1 MASDSIRARPMIMAS
16 WMRAAA
22 PGCRAIASTAAATA
36 RPCPSPHRPAAIA
49 MPMAAAMTV
58 NGASH
63 PPAAGAS
70 AARARPGNAR
80 TNRAPNIDERRTT
93 VLLCTCDPRLVL
105 ARVVMLRTLT
115 VVRLFDRSRDVQ
127 HRQHDEDERLEEG
140 HQELQGIEKAHRE
153 RDGDGG
159 ADAADERADHAAR
172 QRPADQSLQ
181 AHQEKDDGE
190 QDVPAHHVAEEPE
203 RKRQRP
209 GEVADELD
217 RHDEPGEPPHRPH
230 EVFDVVDDALLAHAD
245 RVIGEEND

>member
-1 MASDSIRARPMIMAS
+1 MPFPTSRIKAMPRVWMATDPTRASPMPMAS
-16 WMRAAA
+16 WIRAAA
-22 PGCRAIASTAAATA
+22 PGCPAIASTAAATA

-49 MPMAAAMTV
+49 MPMAAAITV

-93 VLLCTCDPRLVL
+93 VLLCTGDLRLVM
-105 ARVVMLRTLT
+105 ARVVVLRTVT

-153 RDGDGG
+153 RDGDGRT
-159 ADAADERADHAAR
+159 DATDERADHAA
-172 QRPADQSLQ
+172 
-181 AHQEKDDGE
+181 
-190 QDVPAHHVAEEPE
+190 
-203 RKRQRP
+203 
-209 GEVADELD
+209 
-217 RHDEPGEPPHRPH
+217 
-230 EVFDVVDDALLAHAD
+230 
-245 RVIGEEND
+245 